1 MCKPRPR
8 RYIRQVGHPQ
18 SVGGGRPKLPLPG
31 RRSWCVGPCL
41 GRACGLC
48 APNWFWTISIR
59 FVRND
64 LRVPVGIRK
73 DMTVPDSAWLLS
85 RYVRC
90 SWETKRT
97 AQKETP
103 EKCLKSR
110 RAAIACGTLTFACA
124 AELLNRGVRGPLR
137 NRSSFR
143 VQASRVTCAR
153 DRESVNC
160 RSQGQCAIRRRRG
173 AATTHPPR
181 RMGRARDA

>member
-1 MCKPRPR
+1 MVHNIVQIHHAFFDGSRSPARSHRAPSMWPLLMPLASPASAER
-8 RYIRQVGHPQ
+8 RRQ
-18 SVGGGRPKLPLPG
+18 
-31 RRSWCVGPCL
+31 RR
-41 GRACGLC
+41 R
-48 APNWFWTISIR
+48 
-59 FVRND
+59 
-64 LRVPVGIRK
+64 LRVQTPTTSIHTSIRK

-85 RYVRC
+85 RYVRW

-137 NRSSFR
+137 NRSSFK

-160 RSQGQCAIRRRRG
+160 RSQGQSAIRRRRG

-181 RMGRARDA
+181 